1 MKASN
6 RVLFIGRKNDFW
18 SKKIF
23 YYLKKNF
30 KNVEVFYSSKY
41 FEKAPKKIKNWKG
54 DYILSFRSYL
64 ILSKKIINNAKE
76 AAINFH
82 PGPPEY
88 RGIGCLNYAM
98 YNGENKYGVTAHLMS
113 QKIDNGKILK
123 VQRFRIKK
131 EMNLDAALKLT
142 HKKLYEITINFIDK
156 ILSGKVTKKLIL
168 NYSMKYEWSKSIKS
182 LKDLNDFYEIKKNI
196 SAIDLFKKIRATYT
210 KKFKPYV
217 IIHNKK
223 FIFDDK
229 K

>member
-1 MKASN
+1 MKAN
-6 RVLFIGRKNDFW
+6 KRVLFIGRKNDIW

-30 KNVEVFYSSKY
+30 KSVEVFYSSKY
-41 FEKAPKKIKNWKG
+41 FEKAPKKIKNWRG
-54 DYILSFRSYL
+54 NYILSFRSYL
-64 ILSKKIINNAKE
+64 ILSKKIINSANE

-123 VQRFRIKK
+123 VQRFGIKK
-131 EMNLDAALKLT
+131 EMSLDDALKLT
-142 HKKLYEITINFIDK
+142 HKKLYEITVNYIRK
-156 ILSGKVTKKLIL
+156 IISGKITKELTR
-168 NYSMKYEWSKSIKS
+168 NYIMKYKWSKSIKS

-196 SAIDLFKKIRATYT
+196 SANDLLKKIRATYSN
-210 KKFKPYV
+210 KFKPYV
-217 IIHNKK
+217 VIHNKK
-223 FIFDDK
+223 FILDDK